1 MSRRLGVALLGAG
14 WAGRMHSAEYG
25 RAAGLL
31 ADRGVRLE
39 PVVVADADLDRARSV
54 ARRSAIPAVEADWRA
69 AVHRDDVDLVDICL
83 PDECHAEVAIA
94 AARAGRHILCE
105 KPLAQTVEQGEAAL
119 AEVERAGVTAMVGLQ
134 YRRTPAAELLGRLID
149 DGRLGRPHTVR
160 AYFARDVG
168 ADPATRVGWRFDAA
182 RIGSGSVH
190 ALGPHVI
197 DLLRYLVGE
206 ITAVAASVQSDVGT
220 VRTGEGTVRSG
231 DGTGARTTDS
241 ADVLLRF
248 AGGAHGVLQT
258 SWAAFGRKH
267 HLEIEVLGEGGGA
280 RLVSDRLGQVEL
292 ADSAATAPGYRTVY
306 SGPDQR
312 LGRLLDLTPG
322 VAVGLDS
329 AQAVQLYDL
338 GLAIAEGRPVAP
350 DFRDGLAVD
359 RCLAAIE
366 QSSAQRR
373 WVELNADHPPLAIAR
388 ST

>member
-14 WAGRMHSAEYG
+14 LAGRMHAAEYG

-31 ADRGVRLE
+31 AGHGVRLE
-39 PVVVADADLDRARSV
+39 PVVVADADLDRAESV
-54 ARRSAIPAVEADWRA
+54 ARRAAIPAVEADWRA
-69 AVHRDDVDLVDICL
+69 AVSRDDVDLVDICL

-94 AARAGRHILCE
+94 AARAGKHILCE

-119 AEVERAGVTAMVGLQ
+119 AEIERAGVTAMVGLQ
-134 YRRTPAAELLGRLID
+134 YRRTPAAELLGQLID

-168 ADPATRVGWRFDAA
+168 ADPATRVGWRFDGA
-182 RIGSGSVH
+182 RLGSGSVH

-206 ITAVAASVQSDVGT
+206 ITAVAASVQSDIGT
-220 VRTGEGTVRSG
+220 DSRAS
-231 DGTGARTTDS
+231 DS

-258 SWAAFGRKH
+258 SWAAYGRKH
-267 HLEIEVLGEGGGA
+267 HLDIEVLGGKGSA
-280 RLVSDRLGQVEL
+280 RLVSDRLGQVQL
-292 ADSAATAPGYRTVY
+292 AESTATGFRTVY

-312 LGRLLDLTPG
+312 FGRLLDLVPG
-322 VAVGLDS
+322 VAVGLDA

-338 GLAIAEGRPVAP
+338 GRAIAEGRPVAP

>member
-1 MSRRLGVALLGAG
+1 VSRRLGVALLGAG

-31 ADRGVRLE
+31 ADRGIRLE

-54 ARRSAIPAVEADWRA
+54 ARRSAIPDVEADWRA

-220 VRTGEGTVRSG
+220 
-231 DGTGARTTDS
+231 DGRASDS

-267 HLEIEVLGEGGGA
+267 HLEIEVLGGNGGA
-280 RLVSDRLGQVEL
+280 RLVSGRLGQIEL

>member
-1 MSRRLGVALLGAG
+1 MNRRLGVALVGAG
-14 WAGRMHSAEYG
+14 WAGRMHAAEYG

-31 ADRGVRLE
+31 AGHGIRLE
-39 PVVVADADLDRARSV
+39 PVVIADTDVNRAESV
-54 ARRSAIPAVEADWRA
+54 ARRAAIPAVEADWRA
-69 AVHRDDVDLVDICL
+69 AVNRHDVDLVDICL
-83 PDECHAEVAIA
+83 PDERHAEVAIA
-94 AARAGRHILCE
+94 AARAGKHILCE

-119 AEVERAGVTAMVGLQ
+119 TEIERAGVTAMVGLQ
-134 YRRTPAAELLGRLID
+134 YRRTPAAELLGQLID
-149 DGRLGRPHTVR
+149 EGRLGRPHTVR

-168 ADPATRVGWRFDAA
+168 ADPSTRVGWRFDGA
-182 RIGSGSVH
+182 RVGSGSVH

-206 ITAVAASVQSDVGT
+206 ITAVAASVQSDIGT
-220 VRTGEGTVRSG
+220 
-231 DGTGARTTDS
+231 DGPASDS
-241 ADVLLRF
+241 ADVLLFF

-267 HLEIEVLGEGGGA
+267 HLEIEVLGGKGSA
-280 RLVSDRLGQVEL
+280 RLVSDRLGQVQL
-292 ADSAATAPGYRTVY
+292 AESTATTTAPGFRTVS

-312 LGRLLDLTPG
+312 IGRLLDLVPG
-322 VAVGLDS
+322 VAVGLDA

-338 GLAIAEGRPVAP
+338 GRAIAEGRPVAP

-373 WVELNADHPPLAIAR
+373 WVDLTADHPPLAIAR

>member
-1 MSRRLGVALLGAG
+1 VNRRLGVALLGAG
-14 WAGRMHSAEYG
+14 LAGRMHAAEYG

-31 ADRGVRLE
+31 ADRGIRLE

-105 KPLAQTVEQGEAAL
+105 KPLAQTPAQGEAAL
-119 AEVERAGVTAMVGLQ
+119 AEIERAGVTAMVGLQ
-134 YRRTPAAELLGRLID
+134 YRRTPAVELLGRLID
-149 DGRLGRPHTVR
+149 DGRLGRAHTVR

-168 ADPATRVGWRFDAA
+168 ADPATRVGWRFDGA
-182 RIGSGSVH
+182 RLGSGSVH

-206 ITAVAASVQSDVGT
+206 ITAVAASVQSDIGT
-220 VRTGEGTVRSG
+220 DSRAS
-231 DGTGARTTDS
+231 DS

-280 RLVSDRLGQVEL
+280 RLVSDRLGQIEL
-292 ADSAATAPGYRTVY
+292 ADPAATAPGYRTVY

-322 VAVGLDS
+322 VAVGLDC

-373 WVELNADHPPLAIAR
+373 WVELTADHPPLAIAR

>member
-1 MSRRLGVALLGAG
+1 MNRRLGVALLGAG
-14 WAGRMHSAEYG
+14 LAGRMHAAEYG

-31 ADRGVRLE
+31 ADRGIRLE
-39 PVVVADADLDRARSV
+39 PVVVADTDLDRARSV
-54 ARRSAIPAVEADWRA
+54 ARRSAIPEVEADWRA

-94 AARAGRHILCE
+94 AARAGTHILCE
-105 KPLAQTVEQGEAAL
+105 KPLAQTPAQGEAAL
-119 AEVERAGVTAMVGLQ
+119 AEIERAGVTAMVGLQ

-149 DGRLGRPHTVR
+149 DGRLGRAHTVR

-168 ADPATRVGWRFDAA
+168 ADPATRVGWRFDAG
-182 RIGSGSVH
+182 RLGSGSVH

-197 DLLRYLVGE
+197 DLLRYPVGE
-206 ITAVAASVQSDVGT
+206 LTAVAASVQSDVGT
-220 VRTGEGTVRSG
+220 VQSDV
-231 DGTGARTTDS
+231 GTGARATDS

-373 WVELNADHPPLAIAR
+373 WVELTADHPPLAIAR

>member
-1 MSRRLGVALLGAG
+1 VSRRLGVALLGAG
-14 WAGRMHSAEYG
+14 LAGRMHSAEYG

-31 ADRGVRLE
+31 ADRGIRLE

-69 AVHRDDVDLVDICL
+69 AVDRDDVDLVDICL

-94 AARAGRHILCE
+94 AARAGKDILCE
-105 KPLAQTVEQGEAAL
+105 KPLAQTPAQGEAAL
-119 AEVERAGVTAMVGLQ
+119 AEVERAGVCAMVGLQ
-134 YRRTPAAELLGRLID
+134 YRRTPAAELLGQLID

-160 AYFARDVG
+160 AYFARDLG
-168 ADPATRVGWRFDAA
+168 ADPATRVGWRFDGA
-182 RIGSGSVH
+182 RLGSGSVH

-220 VRTGEGTVRSG
+220 
-231 DGTGARTTDS
+231 DGRASDS

-267 HLEIEVLGEGGGA
+267 HLEIEVLGGNGGA

-292 ADSAATAPGYRTVY
+292 AESAAVSGFRTVY

-312 LGRLLDLTPG
+312 LGRLHNLVPG

-338 GLAIAEGRPVAP
+338 GRAIAEGRPIAP

-373 WVELNADHPPLAIAR
+373 WVELTADHPPLAIAR

>member
-1 MSRRLGVALLGAG
+1 MNRRLGVALVGAG
-14 WAGRMHSAEYG
+14 LAGRMHAAEYG

-31 ADRGVRLE
+31 ADRGIRLE

-54 ARRSAIPAVEADWRA
+54 ARRSGIPAVEADWRA

-105 KPLAQTVEQGEAAL
+105 KPLAQTPAQGEAAL
-119 AEVERAGVTAMVGLQ
+119 AEIERAGVTAMVGLQ

-149 DGRLGRPHTVR
+149 EGRLGRLHTVR

-168 ADPATRVGWRFDAA
+168 ADPATRVGWRFDGA
-182 RIGSGSVH
+182 RLGSGSVH

-220 VRTGEGTVRSG
+220 DERAS
-231 DGTGARTTDS
+231 DS

-267 HLEIEVLGEGGGA
+267 HLEIEVLGGEGAA
-280 RLVSDRLGQVEL
+280 RLVSDRLGQVQVAE
-292 ADSAATAPGYRTVY
+292 SAATAPGLRTVY

-312 LGRLLDLTPG
+312 LGRLLGLTPG

-338 GLAIAEGRPVAP
+338 GLAIAEGHPVAP

-373 WVELNADHPPLAIAR
+373 WVELTADHPPLAIAR

>member
-1 MSRRLGVALLGAG
+1 VNRRLGVALLGAG
-14 WAGRMHSAEYG
+14 LAGRMHAAEYG

-31 ADRGVRLE
+31 ADRGIRLE

-54 ARRSAIPAVEADWRA
+54 ARRSAIPEVEADWRA

-83 PDECHAEVAIA
+83 PDEYHAEVAIA

-105 KPLAQTVEQGEAAL
+105 KPLAQTPAQGEAAL
-119 AEVERAGVTAMVGLQ
+119 AEIERAGVTAMVGLQ

-168 ADPATRVGWRFDAA
+168 ADPATRVGWRFDDG
-182 RIGSGSVH
+182 RLGSGSVH

-220 VRTGEGTVRSG
+220 VRSG
-231 DGTGARTTDS
+231 DGTGARASDS
-241 ADVLLRF
+241 ADVLLSF

-267 HLEIEVLGEGGGA
+267 HLEIEILGEGGGA
-280 RLVSDRLGQVEL
+280 RLVSGRLGQIEL

-373 WVELNADHPPLAIAR
+373 WVELTADHPPLAIAR

>member
-1 MSRRLGVALLGAG
+1 VNRRLGVALLGAG
-14 WAGRMHSAEYG
+14 LAGRMHAAEYG

-31 ADRGVRLE
+31 ADRGIRLE
-39 PVVVADADLDRARSV
+39 LVVLADADLDRARSV
-54 ARRSAIPAVEADWRA
+54 ARRSGIPVVEADWRA

-105 KPLAQTVEQGEAAL
+105 KPLAQTPAQGEAAL
-119 AEVERAGVTAMVGLQ
+119 AEIERAGVTAMVGLQ
-134 YRRTPAAELLGRLID
+134 YRRTPAAELLRRVIE

-168 ADPATRVGWRFDAA
+168 ADPANRGGWRFDGG
-182 RIGSGSVH
+182 RLGSGSVH

-206 ITAVAASVQSDVGT
+206 ITAVAATVQSDVGT
-220 VRTGEGTVRSG
+220 VRSD
-231 DGTGARTTDS
+231 DGTGARASDS

-267 HLEIEVLGEGGGA
+267 HLEIEVLGGEGAA
-280 RLVSDRLGQVEL
+280 RLVSDRLGQVQL
-292 ADSAATAPGYRTVY
+292 AESAASAPGFRTVY

-373 WVELNADHPPLAIAR
+373 WVELTADHPPLAIAR

>member
-1 MSRRLGVALLGAG
+1 
-14 WAGRMHSAEYG
+14 
-25 RAAGLL
+25 
-31 ADRGVRLE
+31 
-39 PVVVADADLDRARSV
+39 
-54 ARRSAIPAVEADWRA
+54 
-69 AVHRDDVDLVDICL
+69 
-83 PDECHAEVAIA
+83 
-94 AARAGRHILCE
+94 
-105 KPLAQTVEQGEAAL
+105 
-119 AEVERAGVTAMVGLQ
+119 MVGLQ
-134 YRRTPAAELLGRLID
+134 YRRTPAAELLGQLID

-160 AYFARDVG
+160 AYFARHLG
-168 ADPATRVGWRFDAA
+168 ADPATRVGWRFDGA
-182 RIGSGSVH
+182 RLGSGSVH

-220 VRTGEGTVRSG
+220 
-231 DGTGARTTDS
+231 DGRASDS

-267 HLEIEVLGEGGGA
+267 HLEIEVLGGNGGA

-292 ADSAATAPGYRTVY
+292 AESAAVSGFRTVY

-312 LGRLLDLTPG
+312 LGRLQNLVPG

-338 GLAIAEGRPVAP
+338 GRAIAEGRPIAP

-373 WVELNADHPPLAIAR
+373 WVELTADHPPLAIAR